1 MWWSRRSASLP
12 VLVLAWL
19 TLSAAITGCSGGHHL
34 QPTTPVP
41 GSRSTEGRTIE
52 PLDSAHTREIRPL
65 HPGDHTIIPLDSGR
79 TIVPLDS
86 AHTVRPLGTTTP
98 TREIAPLSTEVVPVD
113 GTRWTG
119 SDHEG
124 PLTLEF
130 LVGGILRYTKP
141 SGTYTNGTW
150 EQHSN
155 TITFETNSHY
165 ADWTGEIRGRRMTG
179 TGHNRQGARWDW
191 RAERE

>member
-1 MWWSRRSASLP
+1 MFLSQRPLLLASL
-12 VLVLAWL
+12 LLA
-19 TLSAAITGCSGGHHL
+19 ACGGHPPL
-34 QPTTPVP
+34 RQITPVE
-41 GSRSTEGRTIE
+41 GSQTREGGTIQ
-52 PLDSAHTREIRPL
+52 PLDSSRTREIRPL
-65 HPGDHTIIPLDSGR
+65 HPGDQTIAPLDSGR
-79 TIVPLDS
+79 TI
-86 AHTVRPLGTTTP
+86 RPVAGAAAG
-98 TREIAPLSTEVVPVD
+98 REIVPLSTEVVPVD
-113 GTRWTG
+113 GTTWVG
-119 SDHEG
+119 ADHEG

-141 SGTYTNGTW
+141 GGTYINGTW
-150 EQHSN
+150 QQHSN